1 MSESPL
7 RAPRGNDADFIK
19 LAQTGSAEAWGALVD
34 RYSGYVYSLLKTFR
48 VPESDQSDAFQHV
61 FIELFKALPQ
71 LKKVDLLTPWL
82 RQTTLRHAVRVRK
95 KLASGEVSLED
106 VEYFVSDQDLAT
118 ELEQTETAQ
127 IIRDAVQTQSPKCQ
141 ELIMRLFFDES
152 PQRYA
157 DVAQA
162 MGLKPASIVMTRQR
176 CLEALEKSLR
186 ARGIG

>member
-1 MSESPL
+1 MSEFPL

-19 LAQTGSAEAWGALVD
+19 RAQGGSAEDWAAIVD
-34 RYSGYVYSLLKTFR
+34 RYSGYVYTLLRTFR
-48 VPESDQSDAFQHV
+48 VPESDQSDALQHV
-61 FIELFKALPQ
+61 FVELFKALPQ
-71 LKKVDLLTPWL
+71 LKNVDVLTPWI

-95 KLASGEVSLED
+95 KATTPDVSLDD
-106 VEYFVSDQDLAT
+106 VEYFVSDQNLAAD
-118 ELEQTETAQ
+118 LEQAETAQ
-127 IIRDAVQTQSPKCQ
+127 IVRDAVQTQSPKCQ

-162 MGLKPASIVMTRQR
+162 MGLKPASLVMTRQR
-176 CLEALEKSLR
+176 CLEALERALR